1 MAVSM
6 FALLGMIALAVDLG
20 MLLKVRGDAQRAAD
34 AAALAGAKEFLAG
47 KAYDKRYD
55 AAIQA
60 KNFAGSNTVGWYPI
74 DTSGAIFSDSGTR
87 RIVNMPEAYV
97 QVIPDEY
104 KVRVFIRRAATSTW
118 FGNLLGLDFVSISA
132 KAAAVAT
139 NAGEGKCV
147 KPFALPDTWDE
158 TANDN
163 IMVNDLWDV
172 GPKGKTNGGGADTE
186 AWEYTAADNYVR
198 YDDPSNPNASQWTGL
213 GSGFRNNQTYFYNE
227 PSAYTTT
234 GVKYYD
240 DFGRPIIIKQTDP
253 NTAPA
258 PGNFYPFVMGQDP
271 SNPGAYEGAPSPNP
285 GANWYKWNIANCNPV
300 GVQINE
306 PQAADT
312 SKPGNMVGPTF
323 QGLQDLVGED
333 PLACWAEFPDPNH
346 VGFTAGEVRKRLTAT
361 GPCDQPYPGWES
373 SPRTI
378 LVPLMDPS
386 QIDNGRL
393 KNLKFNNLALFFLEP
408 QKNMSDPVVARFLY
422 YAKGTAVG
430 PTTGSLIKKLQLV
443 E

>member
-1 MAVSM
+1 MAVSL
-6 FALLGMIALAVDLG
+6 FALLGMVALAVDLG

-34 AAALAGAKEFLAG
+34 AAALAGAAEFLTG
-47 KAYDKRYD
+47 KAYDRRNE

-60 KNFAGSNTVGWYPI
+60 WQFAGSNTVGWYAV
-74 DTSGAIFSDSGTR
+74 DTSGPIFSDSGTR
-87 RIVNMPEAYV
+87 RIVNTPEAYI

-118 FGNLLGLDFVSISA
+118 FGNLLGLDFVTITA
-132 KAAAVAT
+132 KSAAVAT
-139 NAGEGKCV
+139 NAGESKCV

-158 TANDN
+158 TGQDN

-172 GPKGKTNGGGADTE
+172 GPKGKTGGGGADTE
-186 AWEYTAADNYVR
+186 AWEYTVADNYVR
-198 YDDPSNPNASQWTGL
+198 YEDPSNLNPSAWTGL
-213 GSGFRNNQTYFYNE
+213 GSGFRNNQTYYYNE
-227 PSAYTTT
+227 PSVYTTT

-240 DFGRPIIIKQTDP
+240 DFGRPVVIKQTDP

-258 PGNFYPFVMGQDP
+258 PGNFYPFVMGVDP
-271 SNPGAYEGAPSPNP
+271 NNPGAYEGAPAPNP
-285 GANWYKWNIANCNPV
+285 GANWYSWNIANCNPV
-300 GVQINE
+300 GVKVND
-306 PQAADT
+306 PTAADT
-312 SKPGNMVGPTF
+312 SKPGNMVGPTHK
-323 QGLQDLVGED
+323 GLMDLVDLD

-346 VGFTAGEVRKRLTAT
+346 FGFTTGEVRKRLTAN
-361 GPCDQPYPGWES
+361 GPCDQAYAAWES

-408 QKNMSDPVVARFLY
+408 QKNKSDPVVARFLY
-422 YAKGTAVG
+422 FAKGTATG
-430 PTTGSLIKKLQLV
+430 PTTGSLVKKLQLV